1 MVGTFDN
8 VQIVLDDHHGVAAV
22 HQPLEHLQELA
33 HIVGVEAGGG
43 LVQDIDG
50 LAGGDFAELRSQLHP
65 LGLTAGEL
73 RGGLAQ
79 LHIPQAHVAQGLEL
93 VADSGQRCEELHR
106 LIHGH
111 LQHIGNVLAL
121 VADLQGLPV
130 VPPAL
135 AHLAG
140 HKDVRQEV
148 HLDLQHT
155 VAGAGLAPAAPDVEA
170 EPPRAV
176 APALGL
182 LSGGEQ
188 VPDVIEEAGV
198 GGGVGPGCPADGAL
212 VDVHHLVQI
221 LDSLDPVAPA
231 GVDLHPV
238 QLHAQ
243 LLEQDLIHQ
252 GALAAA
258 GHAGNHGKGPQGELH
273 VDVPQ
278 VVLRRAD
285 DLQALAVA
293 RPPGLR
299 HGDPLLAGEI
309 LTRQAV
315 GVGHDLLRCTGGHHL
330 AAVDAGAGTDV
341 DQVVRRPHGVL
352 VVLHHQQGVAQV
364 PQVLQRRQQLVVV
377 PLVQTDGGLVQDIQH
392 PHQAGADLGGQADP
406 LALAAGEGPRAAA
419 EGQIAQAHGL
429 EEPQPGLDLLQDPV
443 CDQVLLVRQLQPV
456 HPLELVHHGHPGQG
470 VDVLVPHGHRQGLLL
485 QPLSLTGGTGA
496 LGHQLLQ
503 LPLAGIG
510 LGLLVAALHVVA
522 DALKGLIQH
531 ALAPGLVV
539 VELQLLPAGAVEDG
553 APHVLRQGLPGV
565 GEGEVVFLR
574 QGVEVHPGDA
584 VPPDVVPAAGL
595 DGPLQDGEGLVR
607 HDQFRIHLQLAA
619 QTRTGG
625 TGTEGVVEGEHPG
638 RQLLDGDAAV
648 LAGIIL
654 GECQIPLLPQE
665 VDDHQPAGEAGG
677 GLHAVR
683 QPLLDIRTDDEPVHH
698 NLDGVLLVL
707 LQLDLLVQLVQIPVH
722 PGPDVA
728 GPLGVLKDLG
738 VLTLLAPDDGGHH
751 LDAGALRQR
760 EDLID
765 DLVNGLLANLLA
777 ALGAVGGAHPGPQ
790 QAEVVVDLR
799 HRAHGGPGVLAGGLL
814 VNGDGGAE
822 TLDIVHIGLVHLAQE
837 HPGIGAE
844 GLHIPSLALGVDG
857 VEGQG
862 GLAGAGEARHDHQLV
877 PGDGDVDI
885 LQIVGAGAFDDDLVL
900 HNVYD

>member
-1 MVGTFDN
+1 M
-8 VQIVLDDHHGVAAV
+8 
-22 HQPLEHLQELA
+22 
-33 HIVGVEAGGG
+33 
-43 LVQDIDG
+43 
-50 LAGGDFAELRSQLHP
+50 
-65 LGLTAGEL
+65 
-73 RGGLAQ
+73 
-79 LHIPQAHVAQGLEL
+79 
-93 VADSGQRCEELHR
+93 
-106 LIHGH
+106 
-111 LQHIGNVLAL
+111 
-121 VADLQGLPV
+121 
-130 VPPAL
+130 
-135 AHLAG
+135 
-140 HKDVRQEV
+140 
-148 HLDLQHT
+148 
-155 VAGAGLAPAAPDVEA
+155 
-170 EPPRAV
+170 
-176 APALGL
+176 
-182 LSGGEQ
+182 
-188 VPDVIEEAGV
+188 
-198 GGGVGPGCPADGAL
+198 
-212 VDVHHLVQI
+212 
-221 LDSLDPVAPA
+221 
-231 GVDLHPV
+231 DLHPV

-539 VELQLLPAGAVEDG
+539 VELQLLPAGAVEDD